1 MSDREK
7 VINDQQRQI
16 EELEERNAPS
26 SKRRRCLMTKRELLE
41 GYRLLVIEIE
51 TLERQ
56 SKFLNQFIGGPRPV
70 HAIQLTGMPRGTND
84 PEAAM
89 LQRADTDEVLDKL
102 EKKCAELREL
112 VGEFEVIM
120 DGIKDRR
127 LQVIVRDYYALG
139 WTDERIGDQLEIT
152 RQHVNRL
159 RTAYIEELK

>member
-1 MSDREK
+1 
-7 VINDQQRQI
+7 
-16 EELEERNAPS
+16 
-26 SKRRRCLMTKRELLE
+26 MTKKELLE

-159 RTAYIEELK
+159 RTAYLEGLK

>member
-1 MSDREK
+1 
-7 VINDQQRQI
+7 
-16 EELEERNAPS
+16 
-26 SKRRRCLMTKRELLE
+26 MTKRELLE

-84 PEAAM
+84 PEPAM

>member
-1 MSDREK
+1 
-7 VINDQQRQI
+7 
-16 EELEERNAPS
+16 
-26 SKRRRCLMTKRELLE
+26 MTKRELLE
-41 GYRLLVIEIE
+41 NYRLLVIEIE

-84 PEAAM
+84 PEAA
-89 LQRADTDEVLDKL
+89 LIQRADTDEVLDKI

-112 VGEFEVIM
+112 VEEFEQVM
-120 DGIKDRR
+120 DAISDRR
-127 LQVIVRDYYALG
+127 LQIIVRDYYALG